1 MAEKRRY
8 SMSYFQFLVFFM
20 SVIGFSS
27 SYGLGVKDRII
38 GIDFEYKNSEFIFF
52 VNDDQSYDLIEG
64 LGGVG
69 NVKSSVNFNDFL
81 FSGENSIRLE
91 PAFLKNDS
99 YLKIRLR
106 CEKSLR
112 YNSFENGGVFEITIF
127 TEDGEIVVKDSL
139 LGDQCGIEY
148 IGFEVVESKYKN
160 NSDKAV
166 IFTFDSPLDAPEK
179 KWSKEG
185 VYLNKID
192 RDELVG
198 LYNKIHIDLEEDV
211 SNFEKIFE
219 DALMNSAES
228 YDESFDDWYDSMMSE
243 LLEPEYNFKIRSFDA
258 KKSKVVI
265 YGGGKLVSLSPQPIS
280 YESTYLESI
289 FRPNIAF
296 WKDKDGKWHLRD

>member
-1 MAEKRRY
+1 
-8 SMSYFQFLVFFM
+8 MSYVQFLVFLM

-112 YNSFENGGVFEITIF
+112 YNSFENGGVLEITLF
-127 TEDGEIVVKDSL
+127 TEDGEMVVKDSL
-139 LGDQCGIEY
+139 LSDQCGIEY

-166 IFTFDSPLDAPEK
+166 ILKFDSPLDAPEK

-198 LYNKIHIDLEEDV
+198 LYKKIHVDLEGDV
-211 SNFEKIFE
+211 KNFKKIFE
-219 DALMNSAES
+219 DSLRNSAES
-228 YDESFDDWYDSMMSE
+228 YDEKFDDWYDSMMSE
-243 LLEPEYNFKIRSFDA
+243 LLEPEYNFKIRSFDS
-258 KKSKVVI
+258 KNSKVVI